1 MRKWIPV
8 LLAVLFVIVCLLLAA
23 PAPASAVI
31 TPYIR
36 FVTAAGWTAV
46 LLIVAFL
53 AYVVYTAKKR

>member
-1 MRKWIPV
+1 MRKWIPM

-23 PAPASAVI
+23 PAPASAV

-36 FVTAAGWTAV
+36 FVTAAGWIAV
-46 LLIVAFL
+46 FLIVVFL

>member
-1 MRKWIPV
+1 MRKWIPM

-23 PAPASAVI
+23 PAPASAAV

-36 FVTAAGWTAV
+36 FVTAAGWIAV
-46 LLIVAFL
+46 FLIVVFL